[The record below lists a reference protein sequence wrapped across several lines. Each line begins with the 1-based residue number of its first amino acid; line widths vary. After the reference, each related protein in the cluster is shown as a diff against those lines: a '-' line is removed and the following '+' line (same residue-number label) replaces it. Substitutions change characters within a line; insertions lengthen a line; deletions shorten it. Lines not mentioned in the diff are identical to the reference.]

1 MIDDPEKHRQGKF
14 KRWVGETSDTVGSHG
29 LRIAQWGVLALVFV
43 AAIPLAFQLF
53 AGYSFD
59 NTLTGSME
67 PTIKVGE
74 VVVTRTPIG
83 GELRPGVVVQFLDA
97 GGTKFTHRVVSVGE
111 DGRAVTKGDANN
123 SADLY
128 QPSEDDLTGVLV
140 HVIPQPLAGFIVAVS
155 FSPEWFGN
163 ATTALVGGQWA
174 DFAGL
179 SSSAPWGLLVLIVAV
194 LLVWWIIPDVV
205 EAWERRR
212 ARREESEED
221 DTESEPQNDIEHE
234 SATTA
239 SDPRNNQEKQQ

>member
-14 KRWVGETSDTVGSHG
+14 KRWLGDTSATVGSYA
-29 LRIAQWGVLALVFV
+29 LRIAQWGVLALVVV
-43 AAIPLAFQLF
+43 AAIPLVFQLF
-53 AGYSFD
+53 AGYTFS

-83 GELRPGVVVQFLDA
+83 GELRPGAVVGYADA
-97 GGTKFTHRVVSVGE
+97 SGTKFTHRVVSVGE

-128 QPSEDDLTGVLV
+128 EPSEDDLWGVLV
-140 HVIPQPLAGFIVAVS
+140 NVIPQPLAGFIVAVS

-163 ATTALVGGQWA
+163 ATTALFGGQWA
-174 DFAGL
+174 ELAALG
-179 SSSAPWGLLVLIVAV
+179 SSAPWGLLVLIVAV

-205 EAWERRR
+205 EAWERRK
-212 ARREESEED
+212 ARREESEDD
-221 DTESEPQNDIEHE
+221 DTESEPQNDIEHVI
-234 SATTA
+234 ATRA